1 MSLTVTSLAS
11 GSSGNALLLRYEGHA
26 LLVDCGLSQR
36 AIERALAH
44 AALAPA
50 QVCAV
55 LLTHEHG
62 DHVGCAGPFARRHGL
77 AIAANRGTHD
87 AIGDRAADI
96 ACTEIP
102 TGTQQAIGPF
112 QIRSFSLPHDAADP
126 VGYTVQAG
134 GVCVGIAIDF
144 GSWSANVASELASAD
159 LIVIEA
165 NYDQER
171 LRSAPYAWPI
181 KQRIYGERGH
191 LDNVDAGRLLSTI
204 GADGRRRTAWLAH
217 LSREANSPEVALR
230 VVNGMLRMAS
240 VRCIDV
246 HALPRR
252 APLSWAGDEYAE
264 QLALF

>member
-11 GSSGNALLLRYEGHA
+11 GSSGNALLLRHEQHV

-36 AIERALAH
+36 ALERALAR

-50 QVCAV
+50 QVCAL

-62 DHVGCAGPFARRHGL
+62 DHAGCAGAFARRHGL
-77 AIAANRGTHD
+77 TIAANGATL
-87 AIGDRAADI
+87 AALVSDTAGV
-96 ACTEIP
+96 ACLDLP
-102 TGTQQAIGPF
+102 TGSERAIGPF
-112 QIRSFSLPHDAADP
+112 SVRSFSLPHDAADP
-126 VGYTVQAG
+126 VGYVVRVSGA
-134 GVCVGIAIDF
+134 CVAIATDL
-144 GSWSANVASELASAD
+144 GSWHAGVAAAIACAD
-159 LIVIEA
+159 LIVLEA
-165 NYDQER
+165 NYDHER

-191 LDNVDAGRLLSTI
+191 LDNVDAGRLLATI

-217 LSREANSPEVALR
+217 LSQEANSPEVALR
-230 VVNGMLRMAS
+230 VVRGILQMAS

-252 APLSWAGDEYAE
+252 APINWAGDENAE